1 MIKALAK
8 TLDGAPMI
16 LLGLSAKNIELL
28 KARKPILA
36 ELSELG
42 MEGQVAIFYGETE
55 EEIEAELKAAF
66 AGATKAD
73 E

>member
-1 MIKALAK
+1 MVKALGK
-8 TLDGAPMI
+8 TLDGTPMI

-28 KARKPILA
+28 KARKPMLV

-42 MEGQVAIFYGETE
+42 MEGQIAIFYGETE
-55 EEIEAELKAAF
+55 EAIEAELKAAF
-66 AGATKAD
+66 AGATD